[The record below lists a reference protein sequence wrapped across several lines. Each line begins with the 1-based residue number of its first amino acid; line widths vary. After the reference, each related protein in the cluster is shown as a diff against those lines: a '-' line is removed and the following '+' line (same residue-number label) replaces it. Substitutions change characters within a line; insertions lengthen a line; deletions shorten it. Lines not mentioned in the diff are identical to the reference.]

1 MKIVLFALN
10 SSFVH
15 TNLAIRCL
23 KDYIDKNSL
32 KKHDVLLV
40 EKNHKDKFDEILHSL
55 HECNADLY
63 GFSCYI
69 FNIDEIIQI
78 AKSLKK
84 LLPN

>member
-40 EKNHKDKFDEILHSL
+40 EKNNKD
-55 HECNADLY
+55 
-63 GFSCYI
+63 
-69 FNIDEIIQI
+69 
-78 AKSLKK
+78 
-84 LLPN
+84 